1 MSDSIKFAQGA
12 QTVRCVP
19 VDEMAIVRRVTSAT
33 YRSADRREGDGTSR
47 RAVVASTAATAP
59 TVSTTLGAAAGPST
73 VNPRRVTVASLSGIR
88 VGGVYLITAAGA
100 SDEAVTVTRIYTA
113 TLELELSRAL
123 TRPFASGVAFQGVE
137 LEGSFPSDV
146 AADEMRLDN
155 GGGPFQVTWI
165 YTIGSVQYVV
175 PRELW
180 LTRYGMAPWVRF
192 DECEPHLP
200 GLAQSIGDAVDPA
213 SAIRGATDDALA
225 HLLETT
231 SERRDPAYFRGNL
244 SLDLAIRKRAIYY
257 CLLGSRGGPLIDLAD
272 RYATEASQH
281 LHNLTEG
288 KPPHRTAYVDPVT
301 DTSAAGGEKV
311 SAGGIL
317 ARS

>member
-33 YRSADRREGDGTSR
+33 YRIDDLREGDGTSR

-231 SERRDPAYFRGNL
+231 SA
-244 SLDLAIRKRAIYY
+244 AT
-257 CLLGSRGGPLIDLAD
+257 SRSTSPSASVPSTTACSAAAAGPSS
-272 RYATEASQH
+272 TS
-281 LHNLTEG
+281 
-288 KPPHRTAYVDPVT
+288 RTATPPRRPS
-301 DTSAAGGEKV
+301 TSTTSPRASRRIGRPT
-311 SAGGIL
+311 ST
-317 ARS
+317 R